1 MKRTISVAAKL
12 LLLAVSGSFAQGNSF
27 AGNKQLQLSLHSGLS
42 SFTTKTSLDSVYF
55 LKAGYHAA
63 VQGNYY
69 WKNFGLAARAGYF
82 ANGADKQSLED
93 FARKRRAPRDRT
105 EINTGA
111 YRSMYLFTGPAFKSG
126 FNRWQL
132 ESTLEGGLIN
142 KPASQI
148 LIGDNVSPDIVYYRN
163 VFDASS
169 SFAWA
174 AGLSISYA
182 LTTQFLLGVNADYL
196 NTRNDVV
203 NYDIQRG
210 NGREAK
216 NISSAAGFLNTGVRL
231 SYLFNRQSPRD
242 AASGQASGK
251 RQMNTDENNS
261 IKDIAINNAKE
272 QPRQNNDTC
281 KCENKIMEVQE
292 MVPYV
297 VEIQFATVAEAK
309 KFLDTYEPLL
319 ERRDVQTGQASG
331 KRQHMK
337 MSNAQSNPLYQQTG
351 HAGDNPLYQGKRE
364 TISNTQGTRGVVQRN
379 ALGDQVFYTIPSS
392 VDLAEVLSFEEGRVT
407 VHVQNNSNGNDADM
421 ATRDRATGQSS
432 GKRQYK
438 ALAVGDL
445 DGDGVND
452 TELRSFSHEVKSPR
466 DVATGQSSGKRAK
479 VDAFTIKQGI
489 VIEADLDGD
498 GEFEPLAHVKS
509 PRDVATGQASGKRT
523 MAKEDVYVWKIK
535 YAGDVDG
542 DGIED
547 GFILSG
553 LNKDAPSMPKT
564 SFAILLNSGE
574 EAMKV
579 VEKATS
585 GIKQTM
591 QTQVLVTNNDNNDSG
606 NENAQKAGISTSRS
620 NIRTKSI
627 TSCADGSCAINCE
640 IELDGKVYQ
649 AQITLKTR
657 HDTVKNSI
665 GNIR

>member
-12 LLLAVSGSFAQGNSF
+12 LLLACTGAFAQGNSF

-42 SFTTKTSLDSVYF
+42 SFTTKSALDSVYF

-69 WKNFGLAARAGYF
+69 WNNFGLAARAGYF
-82 ANGADKQSLED
+82 SNAADRQSLQD
-93 FARKRRAPRDRT
+93 FARSRRAQRERMQ
-105 EINTGA
+105 INTDG
-111 YRSMYLFTGPAFKSG
+111 YRSMYLFTGPAFKSD
-126 FNRWQL
+126 FRRWQL
-132 ESTLEGGLIN
+132 ESSLEGGLIN

-148 LIGDNVSPDIVYYRN
+148 FIGDNLSPDIVYYRN
-163 VFDASS
+163 VFEAGS

-174 AGLSISYA
+174 AGLSVSYA
-182 LTTQFLLGVNADYL
+182 LTTKLLLGVNAGYL

-231 SYLFNRQSPRD
+231 SYVFN
-242 AASGQASGK
+242 K
-251 RQMNTDENNS
+251 RTSKEVSSQQIIAQQQPSNTS
-261 IKDIAINNAKE
+261 
-272 QPRQNNDTC
+272 DTC
-281 KCENKIMEVQE
+281 KCENKIMEVHE

-351 HAGDNPLYQGKRE
+351 NTGTNALYENKRE

-379 ALGDQVFYTIPSS
+379 AQGEQVFYTIPSS

-407 VHVQNNSNGNDADM
+407 VHVQNMANGSDGAM
-421 ATRDRATGQSS
+421 ATRDRPTGQST

-438 ALAVGDL
+438 ALAIGDL
-445 DGDGVND
+445 DGDGLND
-452 TELRSFSHEVKSPR
+452 VELRSFSHEIKSPR
-466 DVATGQSSGKRAK
+466 DVATGQSTGKRSK

-489 VIEADLDGD
+489 ILEADLDGD
-498 GEFEPLAHVKS
+498 GEYEPLGNVKS

-523 MAKEDVYVWKIK
+523 MAKEDVYVWKVK
-535 YAGDVDG
+535 YAGDADG

-547 GFILSG
+547 GYILSS
-553 LNKDAPSMPKT
+553 LNKDAP
-564 SFAILLNSGE
+564 AISG
-574 EAMKV
+574 V
-579 VEKATS
+579 
-585 GIKQTM
+585 KQTM
-591 QTQVLVTNNDNNDSG
+591 QTQVSVTSNDNNDSDTG

-620 NIRTKSI
+620 NLRTKSI

-657 HDTVKNSI
+657 HDTVKNAI